1 MDKLKGPCNEQLL
14 AILYGLEKLSLFNRL
29 GLVSISSTNFDK
41 QDDNYW
47 KLITT
52 NIRSIIMSIKSI
64 MRDY

>member
-1 MDKLKGPCNEQLL
+1 MDKLKGPCNGQLL

-29 GLVSISSTNFDK
+29 GLVSNSSTNFDK

-52 NIRSIIMSIKSI
+52 NIRSIIMSIRSI
-64 MRDY
+64 ISDY